1 MRAHGSSTFRAKR
14 RPETISSDATMLPF
28 SPAGILNVFFNGLL
42 SSLGIEI
49 ILITQ
54 QQKWEQK
61 SISGRNTNSFLE
73 FLLVLSGMHA
83 TRAQ

>member
-54 QQKWEQK
+54 QKWEQK